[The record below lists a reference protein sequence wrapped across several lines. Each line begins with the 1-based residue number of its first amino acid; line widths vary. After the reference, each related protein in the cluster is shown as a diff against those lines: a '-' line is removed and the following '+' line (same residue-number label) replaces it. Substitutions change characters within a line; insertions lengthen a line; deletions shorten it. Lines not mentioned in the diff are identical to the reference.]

1 MDPIFELAID
11 LPPRG
16 SGKLLKTLHQQ
27 LRSAIVNG
35 RLQPGTR
42 LPATRQLAAMLDV
55 SRNTAVAVYD
65 LLQSQGYIDIHSGA
79 GAFVAEH
86 ISRQSP
92 PPVESQADSRLNA
105 FWRDPPVLSPP
116 LRPPYRFDFRIGL
129 SDQSNFS
136 FQVWQRLLLRS
147 QRALAKGSTHYADPQ
162 GQANLREAIASHV
175 SFARAVACHGDDL
188 LITTGIQ
195 QALDLL
201 ARILVTPGRTA
212 VAMEE
217 PGYQP
222 AKIAFAAA
230 GAQIIGVPV
239 DGEGI
244 RVDRIPA
251 RSEVV
256 YVTPT
261 HQFPLGHTLSLVR
274 RHALLEFAARRRAVV
289 IEDDYDS
296 EFRYGG
302 NPLDAL
308 QTLDRE
314 GVVFYLGTF
323 SKCLFP
329 TLRLGFVVTP
339 PWAREALVAAKRFS
353 DWHSP
358 ALEQETLAAY
368 IGEGHLARH
377 IRRLRRVYGER
388 HATLNSALTR
398 HCDDLL
404 EPITAA
410 CGLHLTALL
419 KHNRL
424 NAAELA
430 ERAAQVGLGIY
441 SLTRYPITAS
451 QLNGF
456 AFGLGLIDTEQ
467 IDRGIAELATLMREA
482 GRSNAWHA

>member
-16 SGKLLKTLHQQ
+16 SGKLLRTLHQQ
-27 LRSAIVNG
+27 LRTAIVNG

-55 SRNTAVAVYD
+55 SRNTAVAAYD
-65 LLQSQGYIDIHSGA
+65 LLQSQGYIDIRSGA
-79 GAFVAEH
+79 GAFVAEP
-86 ISRQSP
+86 IARESP
-92 PPVESQADSRLNA
+92 PPVDSQADPRLNA

-147 QRALAKGSTHYADPQ
+147 QRALSKASTHYADPQ
-162 GQANLREAIASHV
+162 GQASLREAIASHV
-175 SFARAVACHGDDL
+175 SFARAVACHGDDI

-201 ARILVTPGRTA
+201 ARILVTPGRTT

-230 GAQIIGVPV
+230 GAEVVGVPV
-239 DGEGI
+239 DMEGI
-244 RVDRIPA
+244 RVEQIPPRA
-251 RSEVV
+251 DVV
-256 YVTPT
+256 YATPT
-261 HQFPLGHTLSLVR
+261 HQFPLGHTLSLSR
-274 RHALLEFAARRRAVV
+274 RSALLDFASRHRAVIV
-289 IEDDYDS
+289 EDDYDS

-302 NPLDAL
+302 SPLDAL

-329 TLRLGFVVTP
+329 TLRLGFMVMPV
-339 PWAREALVAAKRFS
+339 WAREALVAAKRFS

-358 ALEQETLAAY
+358 ELEQETLAAY
-368 IGEGHLARH
+368 IAEGHLARH
-377 IRRLRRVYGER
+377 IRRMRKVYGQR
-388 HATLNSALTR
+388 HAALNAALTC
-398 HCDDLL
+398 HCGDLL
-404 EPITAA
+404 EPIATA
-410 CGLHLTALL
+410 CGMHLTALL
-419 KHNRL
+419 TNDRL
-424 NAAELA
+424 HAADIA
-430 ERAAQVGLGIY
+430 ERATAIGVGVY
-441 SLTRYPITAS
+441 ALTRYPITDNR
-451 QLNGF
+451 LNGF
-456 AFGLGLIDTEQ
+456 AFGLGMISRDQ
-467 IDRGIAELATLMREA
+467 IDMAIANLATLMREA
-482 GRSNAWHA
+482 RP